1 VSEKYETLSKI
12 LFTTKTHYK
21 HVYNANGRVSANIGP
36 LFFASLYRLQVLF
49 FARNIDQL
57 CICNHTILYAVNCTD
72 EIGLN

>member
-49 FARNIDQL
+49 FARNIDQFFL
-57 CICNHTILYAVNCTD
+57 LETLINCAFVTIPFCML
-72 EIGLN
+72 